1 MANKPRS
8 QYFPV
13 PAHLSQ
19 TIKALAA
26 NPAPRANARAA
37 NALLVPPEIP
47 AANGPL
53 PSPPALP
60 NLEVWGINEGAAVT
74 THEQGLKIYIEQWL
88 NMKIGDTVNLYL
100 NKLLVATDTI
110 LSDAQLCERLSMFID
125 DQHLTAGAHTVYYTI
140 KAFGQEAEPSAVT
153 NIYVKLNPPGGPD
166 DDSGQGHCALILT
179 LPQPIMD
186 NGVDKDAAEA
196 GVVVTIK
203 PYPDMALCDHIK
215 LSWGGKFVD
224 HYVKEDE
231 VGNPIEITVDGTTI
245 LAAGD
250 SGSNKLAVAFMVYD
264 VVQNPSADWSAEV
277 RVLVDT
283 GNARLDSPTVDQ
295 AFNSELDLEEL
306 ENEDALVE
314 VYAAVDKGLVIGDTI
329 LVKMVGTTTDG
340 DELIWTADP
349 IIVDRL
355 PHVYKAFTPNALV
368 RKLAK
373 TQAVFSYEVERAE
386 VSNLKSKGLFV
397 NIIGEPVRLAA
408 PIAVDQNECALD
420 PDLDGAH
427 VQVPWDDA
435 FEYGSYVYLH
445 WSGTYPDKRPYDP
458 ALDPHPVSRNDV
470 AEKEPIVFTVEGK
483 HLKEIEGGTL
493 ELFYVLSK
501 DIGGISVDR
510 ESAHTSILTVGEPRG
525 ELPAPVVPGVEEE
538 VLPPNHEDTTLKV
551 APYNRMQIGDQIFI
565 KWAGSVVSAPYTDD
579 LPVNKYNLGKTVS
592 FDIDDELVAGNE
604 GGTVDAS
611 YWIERVDE
619 TTSYSDTL
627 HFSVGEPVVLDPPV
641 ISSVE
646 DSKGNNIPEGGSTSD
661 TTVTLKGKA
670 AADQTLQIFDED
682 SVVGDAVK
690 VSDLGSWQTT
700 LSDLASAA
708 HAIKAVGQ
716 YGSNPVSAVYDFTVT
731 EISMLVP
738 PQVPAIIDAELST
751 ADIPNGAM
759 LVVPH
764 WDGMAAGD
772 QVDVT
777 WRDDEGNTLTWF
789 DDITRTEVD
798 QDRVFTAALADVKKS
813 LDSNVTLTYEVTY
826 FADGSTRESEPL
838 DFTVTA
844 PAGPDLPAPEILEA
858 AQGVLDP
865 NNVPNG
871 AEVKIGAD
879 AQLKKDDWVRLAWEG
894 QRGAGSAWIDK
905 QVPADGE
912 LLIRVGYD
920 TVKAN
925 DGHSIEL
932 SYIVTRASDG
942 VDSPSPSAIYQV
954 KSAAGDG
961 TLKVMGARFNRGSYR
976 ASATPRM
983 ISAFHTDTDAPVAT
997 QWRYEG
1003 ETEWSTASS
1012 QWRDTRPE
1020 LQLHARAAGNVV
1032 TLRRVNIVGSGADQ
1046 VVTGEAALA
1055 AHRND
1060 GSVVAWGNADN
1071 GGSVPVLYTAETVEV
1086 CANSAAYATFICR
1099 HATGYFYMLTW
1110 GSADAGGNYWSL
1122 PVAPTEPGI
1131 PIAPD
1136 ASTAVALNN
1145 LCSSSMAFAGISPSS
1160 HGVLAFGGGEAAV
1173 VPPDIAERTDIGR
1186 IIGAGNAFAGITTG
1200 NKVMAWGDAAAGGL
1214 VPPTIAAYA
1223 DVVDVIGNYYAFAA
1237 LRSTG
1242 QVVAWG
1248 DERDGGMVPGSIA
1261 ALTNVTTLGASTAR
1275 CFSLITKE
1283 GSVKAWGDSTY
1294 GGDVPPEIASLTD
1307 IVEVTAT
1314 WRAFAA
1320 RRADGSVVAWG
1331 EADNGGSVTQPISQ
1345 LKDIVQ
1351 VVGSAFA
1358 FAALRR
1364 TGEVVAWGN
1373 TTVGA
1378 DLTSVAAQLTD
1389 VRAIYA
1395 NSQSFAALTAD
1406 SRVVT
1411 WGQPLGGGDSSAVSG
1426 LLNGYVSYLVGP
1438 TTSTRTL
1445 KARPLD
1451 DQHNA
1456 APLTASST
1464 PQPLGAWAAP
1474 LVSSAEGG
1482 LLEPGEDPARVIPI
1496 NVPLGNLKWK
1506 DRVDLYIG
1514 DKLVDGIYVPS
1525 RPRPEGIG
1533 FEVSAG
1539 EFLSYLGATV
1549 AVYYC
1554 VTLADT
1560 QDPQPSDE
1568 VVLTISSGFKQDAS
1582 IDLGALG
1589 YIIAETG
1596 LPSVLPESARMT
1608 REAHW
1613 GVAPYTY
1620 RSSNEA
1626 IAIVDDHGTVTAL
1639 RNGECRITST
1649 DVSTQTQSY
1658 ALSISGISVV
1668 HFLTGNVDW
1677 SGMGTV
1683 CAEAELTPITLKQFK
1698 ALWQQYSDHQPVGT
1712 HLGWLDYPFWT
1723 SDPIGAGTY
1732 GTYDLS
1738 GADVEGNASSAE
1750 QSSRY
1755 QAVGVSSNAAQAARF
1770 ANRAPATK

>member
-1 MANKPRS
+1 MDKYDSVN
-8 QYFPV
+8 
-13 PAHLSQ
+13 
-19 TIKALAA
+19 
-26 NPAPRANARAA
+26 
-37 NALLVPPEIP
+37 LL
-47 AANGPL
+47 L
-53 PSPPALP
+53 
-60 NLEVWGINEGAAVT
+60 GAAV
-74 THEQGLKIYIEQWL
+74 
-88 NMKIGDTVNLYL
+88 
-100 NKLLVATDTI
+100 VATDTI
-110 LSDAQLCERLSMFID
+110 MSCAQVGERLSMFIAD
-125 DQHLTAGAHTVYYTI
+125 ERLTAGSHTVSYKITR
-140 KAFGQEAEPSAVT
+140 FGQVPEPSAET

-166 DDSGQGHCALILT
+166 ADGTNQGHSALILT
-179 LPQPIMD
+179 LPEEIVQ
-186 NGVDKDAAEA
+186 NGVDADAAKA
-196 GVVVTIK
+196 GVVVTIA
-203 PYPDMALCDHIK
+203 PYPEMALCDHIK
-215 LSWGGKFVD
+215 LSWGGQFVD
-224 HYVKEDE
+224 RYVTMEEAEAKQ
-231 VGNPIEITVDGTTI
+231 PIEITVDEATI

-250 SGSNKLAVAFMVYD
+250 SGDDMLAVAFMVYD
-264 VVQNPSADWSAEV
+264 VVQNPSSDWSAEV

-283 GNARLDSPTVDQ
+283 GNARLDSPIVEQAVD
-295 AFNSELDLEEL
+295 SDLDLEKL
-306 ENEDALVE
+306 QDEDADVQ
-314 VYAAVDKGLVIGDTI
+314 VWVARRGDFLI
-329 LVKMVGTTTDG
+329 NDMIYVKMTGTTTDG
-340 DELIWTADP
+340 DLLIWNADP
-349 IIVDRL
+349 VTVTEL
-355 PHVYKAFTPNALV
+355 GALYHAYAPNALV

-373 TQAVFSYEVERAE
+373 TQAVFSYEVQRAGVE
-386 VSNLKSKGLFV
+386 NLRSRGEFI

-408 PIAVDQNECALD
+408 PIAVDQNEGALD
-420 PDLDGAH
+420 PDLSVAH

-435 FEYGSYVYLH
+435 FEKGDYLFLH
-445 WSGTYPDKRPYDP
+445 WIGTYPDKRPYDP
-458 ALDPHPVSRNDV
+458 ELEPHPVTRNDV
-470 AEKEPIVFTVEGK
+470 EKKEPIVFSVGGK

-501 DIGGISVDR
+501 QVGEISVDR
-510 ESAHTSILTVGEPRG
+510 ESAHTGTLNVGEPRA
-525 ELPAPVVPGVEEE
+525 ELPAPVVEGVEDG
-538 VLPPNHEDTTLKV
+538 VLAPDHEDTQLTV
-551 APYNRMQIGDQIFI
+551 MPYTNMDIGDEIFI
-565 KWAGSVVSAPYTDD
+565 KWVGSVSGDYTDD
-579 LPVNKYNLGKTVS
+579 VPVSKYNKDKPVP

-611 YWIERVDE
+611 YWIDRIGG

-641 ISSVE
+641 ISSIE
-646 DSKGNNIPEGGSTSD
+646 DSKGNTIPEGGSTSE
-661 TTVTLKGKA
+661 TTVTLRGTA
-670 AADQTLQIFDED
+670 AADQTLQILDGD

-700 LSDLASAA
+700 LSDLAIAA

-764 WDGMAAGD
+764 WDGMVEGD

-777 WRDDEGNTLTWF
+777 WRDGQGNTLSWF
-789 DDITRTEVD
+789 DDITRTEVGKD
-798 QDRVFTAALADVKKS
+798 KVFTAALADVRKS
-813 LDSNVTLTYEVTY
+813 LESNVRLTYEVTY
-826 FADGSTRESEPL
+826 FADGSTRKSEPL
-838 DFTVTA
+838 DFAVTG
-844 PAGPDLPAPEILEA
+844 PAGPDLPAPVILEA
-858 AQGVLDP
+858 EGSVLDP
-865 NNVPNG
+865 NNVLGG
-871 AEVKIGAD
+871 AEVKIGTD
-879 AQLKKDDWVRLAWEG
+879 AQLKKDDWVLLKWVG
-894 QRGAGSAWIDK
+894 QRGAGSTQIEK

-912 LLIRVGYD
+912 LLIKVAYD

-925 DGHSIEL
+925 DGHSVEL

-954 KSAAGDG
+954 KTRAGDG

-983 ISAFHTDTDAPVAT
+983 ISAFHADTHAPVAT

-1003 ETEWSTASS
+1003 ETEWSTASP
-1012 QWRDTRPE
+1012 QWRDTRSDLP
-1020 LQLHARAAGNVV
+1020 LYARADDNMV
-1032 TLRRVNIVGSGADQ
+1032 TLSPANIIGSGKDTI
-1046 VVTGEAALA
+1046 VTGEAALA
-1055 AHRND
+1055 AHRAD
-1060 GSVVAWGNADN
+1060 KSVIAWGNAGF
-1071 GGSVPVLYTAETVEV
+1071 GGSGPGIEITNIVEVSANSGAYTARR
-1086 CANSAAYATFICR
+1086 ADGSII
-1099 HATGYFYMLTW
+1099 TW
-1110 GSADAGGNYWSL
+1110 GEAAAGGNVAPSSTSL
-1122 PVAPTEPGI
+1122 PTAPLEPGA
-1131 PIAPD
+1131 PAGPSDSIAPID
-1136 ASTAVALNN
+1136 PSIGSAPNN
-1145 LCSSSMAFAGISPSS
+1145 LASVFSNSMAFAGIQAS
-1160 HGVLAFGGGEAAV
+1160 GNV
-1173 VPPDIAERTDIGR
+1173 VAWGSEEGASVPADIAGRTDIAR
-1186 IIGAGNAFAGITTG
+1186 VIGGGKAFAAITKG
-1200 NKVMAWGDAAAGGL
+1200 GKLVAWGLAGSGGL
-1214 VPPTIAAYA
+1214 VPPTIAAYS

-1248 DERDGGMVPGSIA
+1248 DERDGGKVSDDIA
-1261 ALTNVTTLGASTAR
+1261 ALTNVATLGASTAR
-1275 CFSLITKE
+1275 CFSLITRD
-1283 GSVKAWGDSTY
+1283 GRVKAWGDLGY
-1294 GGDVPPEIASLTD
+1294 GGTVPAEIASLTD

-1331 EADNGGSVTQPISQ
+1331 EAENGGSVPQTISE
-1345 LKDIVQ
+1345 LRDIVQ
-1351 VVGSAFA
+1351 VVGNAFA

-1378 DLTSVAAQLTD
+1378 DLTSVATQLTD

-1406 SRVVT
+1406 SNVVT
-1411 WGQPLGGGDSSAVSG
+1411 WGQPLGGGDSSVVSG

-1451 DQHNA
+1451 DQHKA
-1456 APLTASST
+1456 APLTTGST
-1464 PQPLGAWAAP
+1464 PQPLGAWAPP
-1474 LVSSAEGG
+1474 LVSGAEEG
-1482 LLEPGEDPARVIPI
+1482 LLEPGEDPTRVIPVT
-1496 NVPLGNLKWK
+1496 VPLGNLKWK

-1539 EFLSYLGATV
+1539 EFLTYLGATV

-1620 RSSNEA
+1620 KSSNEA
-1626 IAIVDDHGTVTAL
+1626 IAIADDHGTVTAL
-1639 RNGECRITST
+1639 RNGECSITST

-1755 QAVGVSSNAAQAARF
+1755 QAVGVSSDAAQAARF
-1770 ANRAPATK
+1770 AERASATK

>member
-8 QYFPV
+8 QYFPI

-19 TIKALAA
+19 TLAALAA
-26 NPAPRANARAA
+26 NPAARTNARAA
-37 NALLVPPEIP
+37 AALLVPPEIP

-74 THEQGLKIYIEQWL
+74 THEQGLKIYIPPWSEMDL
-88 NMKIGDTVNLYL
+88 GDSVNLFL
-100 NKLLVATDTI
+100 GTVIVATDT
-110 LSDAQLCERLSMFID
+110 LKSAAQVGERLSMFIANER
-125 DQHLTAGAHTVYYTI
+125 LTAGSHVIYYKITR
-140 KAFGQEAEPSAVT
+140 FGQQLEPSAET
-153 NIYVKLNPPGGPD
+153 SIYVKLNPPGGED
-166 DDSGQGHCALILT
+166 DVGGDQGHSKLILT
-179 LPQPIMD
+179 LPTEIME
-186 NGVDKDAAEA
+186 NGVGPEEAKA
-196 GVVVTIK
+196 GVVVTIDA
-203 PYPDMALCDHIK
+203 YPDMALCDHIK
-215 LSWGGKFVD
+215 LSWGGQFVD
-224 HYVKEDE
+224 RYVTIEEAEAKQ
-231 VGNPIEITVDGTTI
+231 PIEITVDEATI

-250 SGSNKLAVAFMVYD
+250 SGDDELAVAFMVYD
-264 VVQNPSADWSAEV
+264 VVQNPSSDWSAEV

-283 GNARLDSPTVDQ
+283 GNARLDSPIVEQAVD
-295 AFNSELDLEEL
+295 SDLDLEKL
-306 ENEDALVE
+306 QDEDADVQ
-314 VYAAVDKGLVIGDTI
+314 VWVARRGDFLI
-329 LVKMVGTTTDG
+329 NDMIYVKMTGTTTDG
-340 DELIWTADP
+340 DLLIWNADP
-349 IIVDRL
+349 VTVTEL
-355 PHVYKAFTPNALV
+355 GALYHAYAPNALV

-373 TQAVFSYEVERAE
+373 TQAVFSYEVQRAGVE
-386 VSNLKSKGLFV
+386 NLRSRGEFI

-408 PIAVDQNECALD
+408 PIAVDQNEGALD
-420 PDLDGAH
+420 PDLSVAH

-435 FEYGSYVYLH
+435 FEKGDYLFLH
-445 WSGTYPDKRPYDP
+445 WIGTYPDKRPYDP
-458 ALDPHPVSRNDV
+458 ELEPHPVTRNDV

-501 DIGGISVDR
+501 DMGSVAVDR
-510 ESAHTSILTVGEPRG
+510 ESAHTGILTVGEPRG

-538 VLPPNHEDTTLKV
+538 VLPPNHADTTLKV
-551 APYNRMQIGDQIFI
+551 MPYNRMQIGDQIFI
-565 KWAGSVVSAPYTDD
+565 KWAGSVVSPPYTDD

-627 HFSVGEPVVLDPPV
+627 HFSVGKPVVLDPPV
-641 ISSVE
+641 ISSIE
-646 DSKGNNIPEGGSTSD
+646 DSKGSNILEGGSTSD
-661 TTVTLKGKA
+661 TTVTLRGTA
-670 AADQTLQIFDED
+670 AADQTLQILDGD
-682 SVVGDAVK
+682 GVVGDAVK
-690 VSDLGSWQTT
+690 VSDLGSWQAT
-700 LSDLASAA
+700 LSDLTIAA
-708 HAIKAVGQ
+708 HAIKVVGQ
-716 YGSNPVSAVYDFTVT
+716 YGADPESAVYNFAVT

-738 PQVPAIIDAELST
+738 PQVPAITGAELST

-764 WDGMAAGD
+764 WDGMNAGD

-777 WRDDEGNTLTWF
+777 WLDDKGNTLTWF
-789 DDITRTEVD
+789 DGITETD
-798 QDRVFTAALADVKKS
+798 KDKDRVFTAALADVRKS

-826 FADGSTRESEPL
+826 FADGSTRKSEPL
-838 DFTVTA
+838 DFAVTG
-844 PAGPDLPAPEILEA
+844 PAGPDLPAPVILEA
-858 AQGVLDP
+858 EGSVLDP
-865 NNVPNG
+865 NNVLGG
-871 AEVKIGAD
+871 AEVKIGTD
-879 AQLKKDDWVRLAWEG
+879 AQLKKDDWVLLKWVG
-894 QRGAGSAWIDK
+894 QRGAGTAQIEK

-912 LLIRVGYD
+912 LLIKVAYD
-920 TVKAN
+920 SVKAN
-925 DGHSIEL
+925 DGHSVEL

-1003 ETEWSTASS
+1003 ETEWSTASP

-1060 GSVVAWGNADN
+1060 GSVVAWGNPAN
-1071 GGSVPVLYTAETVEV
+1071 GGESSELNVRDIVEM
-1086 CANSAAYATFICR
+1086 CANSAAYATFR
-1099 HATGYFYMLTW
+1099 PGDGSFQQLMLTW
-1110 GSADAGGNYWSL
+1110 GDPDTGGAYWRWAWL
-1122 PVAPTEPGI
+1122 VDPGTEVL
-1131 PIAPD
+1131 
-1136 ASTAVALNN
+1136 SN
-1145 LCSSSMAFAGISPSS
+1145 LCSSSMAFAGISPHS
-1160 HGVLAFGGGEAAV
+1160 HRVLAFGGGAAAV
-1173 VPPDIAERTDIGR
+1173 VSPQIAQRTDIGR

-1214 VPPTIAAYA
+1214 VPPTIAAYS

-1261 ALTNVTTLGASTAR
+1261 ALTNVATLGASTAR

-1294 GGDVPPEIASLTD
+1294 GGDVPQEIASLTD

-1331 EADNGGSVTQPISQ
+1331 EADNGGSVPQPISQ

-1378 DLTSVAAQLTD
+1378 DLTSVATQLTD

-1451 DQHNA
+1451 HQHKA
-1456 APLTASST
+1456 APLTTGST
-1464 PQPLGAWAAP
+1464 PKPAGAWAPP
-1474 LVSSAEGG
+1474 LVSGAVEGV
-1482 LLEPGEDPARVIPI
+1482 LEPGDDPARLIPV

-1514 DKLVDGIYVPS
+1514 DKLVDGTPVPS

-1539 EFLSYLGATV
+1539 EFLPYLGTTV

-1560 QDPQPSDE
+1560 QDRQPSDE

-1608 REAHW
+1608 REAQW

-1620 RSSNEA
+1620 QSSNEA
-1626 IAIVDDHGTVTAL
+1626 IAIVDGHGTVTAL
-1639 RNGECRITST
+1639 RNGECSITST
-1649 DVSTQTQSY
+1649 DARDETQSY

-1738 GADVEGNASSAE
+1738 GADVVGNASSAE

-1755 QAVGVSSNAAQAARF
+1755 QAVGVSSDAGQAARF
-1770 ANRAPATK
+1770 ANRASPTK

>member
-1 MANKPRS
+1 M
-8 QYFPV
+8 
-13 PAHLSQ
+13 
-19 TIKALAA
+19 KALAA
-26 NPAPRANARAA
+26 NPAARAKARAA

-74 THEQGLKIYIEQWL
+74 THEQGLKVHIPPWFE
-88 NMKIGDTVNLYL
+88 MKTGDSVNL
-100 NKLLVATDTI
+100 LLGTAIVATDT
-110 LSDAQLCERLSMFID
+110 LKSEVQVGERLSMFIANE
-125 DQHLTAGAHTVYYTI
+125 HLTAGSHVISYKITR
-140 KAFGQEAEPSAVT
+140 FGQQPEPSAET
-153 NIYVKLNPPGGPD
+153 NIYVKLNPPGGED
-166 DDSGQGHCALILT
+166 AVGGDQGHSALILT
-179 LPQPIMD
+179 LPTEIMQD
-186 NGVDKDAAEA
+186 GVDAGAAKA
-196 GVVVTIK
+196 GVVVTIAA
-203 PYPDMALCDHIK
+203 YPDMALLDHIK

-231 VGNPIEITVDGTTI
+231 VGNPIEITVDEATI

-250 SGSNKLAVAFMVYD
+250 SGYDMLAVAFMVYD
-264 VVQNPSADWSAEV
+264 VVQNPSSDWSAEV

-283 GNARLDSPTVDQ
+283 GNARLDSPIVDQ
-295 AFNSELDLEEL
+295 AFNNELDLKKL
-306 ENEDALVE
+306 GNDDALVE
-314 VYAAVDKGLVIGDTI
+314 VYTTGGDGFIIDDNI

-340 DELIWTADP
+340 DELIWTAEP
-349 IIVDRL
+349 IAVTTL
-355 PHVYKAFTPNALV
+355 PHIYDAFAPNALI

-373 TQAVFSYEVERAE
+373 TQAVFSYEVERAG
-386 VSNLKSKGLFV
+386 VSNLKSKGMFV

-408 PIAVDQNECALD
+408 PIAVDQNEGALD
-420 PDLDGAH
+420 PDLAATH

-435 FEYGSYVYLH
+435 FEKGNYLFLH
-445 WSGTYPDKRPYDP
+445 WIGTYPDQRPYDP
-458 ALDPHPVSRNDV
+458 ELEPHPVSRNDV
-470 AEKEPIVFTVEGK
+470 AEKEPIVFTVDGK

-493 ELFYVLSK
+493 ELFYILSK
-501 DIGGISVDR
+501 DMNGVLVDR
-510 ESAHTSILTVGEPRG
+510 ESAHTGILKVGEPRR
-525 ELPAPVVPGVEEE
+525 ELPAPVVPGVENGVLAPDHKDTKLT
-538 VLPPNHEDTTLKV
+538 VLPYTGMK
-551 APYNRMQIGDQIFI
+551 IGDEIFVE
-565 KWAGSVVSAPYTDD
+565 WTGSVGGDYAND
-579 LPVNKYNLGKTVS
+579 LPVTRYNIGKPVS
-592 FDIDDELVAGNE
+592 FNVRDELVAGNN
-604 GGTVDAS
+604 GGTVDAF
-611 YWIERVDE
+611 YLIVRIDG
-619 TTSYSDTL
+619 TTSSSDKL
-627 HFSVGEPVVLDPPV
+627 HFAVGTPVVLDPPV
-641 ISSVE
+641 ISSVQ
-646 DSKGNNIPEGGSTSD
+646 DSKGNNIPEGGSTSE
-661 TTVTLKGKA
+661 TTVTLRGTA
-670 AADQTLQIFDED
+670 AADQTLQILDGD

-690 VSDLGSWQTT
+690 VSDLGSWQAT
-700 LSDLASAA
+700 LSDLAIAA

-731 EISMLVP
+731 ENSMLVP
-738 PQVPAIIDAELST
+738 PQVPAVIDAKLST

-777 WRDDEGNTLTWF
+777 WRDDKGNTLTWF
-789 DDITRTEVD
+789 DDITRTEVGKNK
-798 QDRVFTAALADVKKS
+798 VFTAALADVRKS
-813 LDSNVTLTYEVTY
+813 LDSNVRLTYEVTY
-826 FADGSTRESEPL
+826 FADGSTRKSEPL
-838 DFTVTA
+838 NFAVTG
-844 PAGPDLPAPEILEA
+844 PAGPDLPAPVILEA
-858 AQGVLDP
+858 EGSVLDP
-865 NNVPNG
+865 NNVLGG
-871 AEVKIGAD
+871 AEVKIGTD
-879 AQLKKDDWVRLAWEG
+879 AQLKKGDWVLLKWVG
-894 QRGAGSAWIDK
+894 QRGAGSTQIDK
-905 QVPADGE
+905 QAPADGE
-912 LLIRVGYD
+912 LLIKVAYD

-925 DGHSIEL
+925 DGHSVEL

-942 VDSPSPSAIYQV
+942 VDSPSPSATYQV
-954 KSAAGDG
+954 KSGAGDG
-961 TLKVMGARFNRGSYR
+961 TLKVMGARFNRSSYR

-983 ISAFHTDTDAPVAT
+983 ISAFHADTHAPVAT

-1003 ETEWSTASS
+1003 ETQWSTALPD
-1012 QWRDTRPE
+1012 WRDTRPE
-1020 LQLHARAAGNVV
+1020 LQLHARAGGNVV
-1032 TLRRVNIVGSGADQ
+1032 TLSPANIIGSGKDTI
-1046 VVTGEAALA
+1046 VTGEAALA
-1055 AHRND
+1055 AHRD
-1060 GSVVAWGNADN
+1060 DESVIAWGNAGF
-1071 GGSVPVLYTAETVEV
+1071 GGSGPSIEITNIVEVSANSGAYTARR
-1086 CANSAAYATFICR
+1086 ADGSII
-1099 HATGYFYMLTW
+1099 TW
-1110 GSADAGGNYWSL
+1110 GEAAAGGNVAPSSTSL
-1122 PVAPTEPGI
+1122 PTAPLEPGA
-1131 PIAPD
+1131 PAGPSDSIAPID
-1136 ASTAVALNN
+1136 PSIGSAPNN
-1145 LCSSSMAFAGISPSS
+1145 LASVFSNSMAFAGIQAS
-1160 HGVLAFGGGEAAV
+1160 GNV
-1173 VPPDIAERTDIGR
+1173 VAWGSEEGASVPADIAGRTDIAR
-1186 IIGAGNAFAGITTG
+1186 VIGGGKAFAAITKG
-1200 NKVMAWGDAAAGGL
+1200 RKLVAWGLAGSGGL
-1214 VPPTIAAYA
+1214 VPPTIAAYS

-1261 ALTNVTTLGASTAR
+1261 ALTNVATLGASTAR

-1294 GGDVPPEIASLTD
+1294 GGDVPGVIASLTNV
-1307 IVEVTAT
+1307 VEVTAT

-1320 RRADGSVVAWG
+1320 RCADGSVVAWG
-1331 EADNGGSVTQPISQ
+1331 EAANGGSVPQSISQ
-1345 LKDIVQ
+1345 LRDIVQ
-1351 VVGSAFA
+1351 VVGNAFA

-1373 TTVGA
+1373 STVGA
-1378 DLTSVAAQLTD
+1378 DLTSVATQLTD

-1451 DQHNA
+1451 DQHKA
-1456 APLTASST
+1456 APLTTGSI
-1464 PQPLGAWAAP
+1464 PQSLGAWAPP
-1474 LVSSAEGG
+1474 LVSGAEGG
-1482 LLEPGEDPARVIPI
+1482 LLEPGEDPDRGIPVT
-1496 NVPLGNLKWK
+1496 VPLGNLKWK
-1506 DRVDLYIG
+1506 DKVDLYIG

-1525 RPRPEGIG
+1525 KPRPEGIG

-1539 EFLSYLGATV
+1539 EFLTYLGATV

-1560 QDPQPSDE
+1560 QDPQSSDE

-1582 IDLGALG
+1582 IDLGALD

-1608 REAHW
+1608 REAQW

-1639 RNGECRITST
+1639 RNGECSITST
-1649 DVSTQTQSY
+1649 DSRDETQSY

-1677 SGMGTV
+1677 SGMRTV
-1683 CAEAELTPITLKQFK
+1683 CVDAELTPSTLKQFK
-1698 ALWQQYSDHQPVGT
+1698 ALWQRYSDHQPVGT

>member
-26 NPAPRANARAA
+26 NPAARANARAA
-37 NALLVPPEIP
+37 SALLVPPEIP

-60 NLEVWGINEGAAVT
+60 DLEVWGINEGAAVT
-74 THEQGLKIYIEQWL
+74 THEQGLKVHIPPWFE
-88 NMKIGDTVNLYL
+88 MKIGDSVNL
-100 NKLLVATDTI
+100 LLGTAVVATDT
-110 LSDAQLCERLSMFID
+110 LKSAAQVGERLSMFIANER
-125 DQHLTAGAHTVYYTI
+125 LTAGSHVIFYKITR
-140 KAFGQEAEPSAVT
+140 FGQQPELSAET
-153 NIYVKLNPPGGPD
+153 NIYVKLNPPGGAD
-166 DDSGQGHCALILT
+166 ADGTDQGHSALILT
-179 LPQPIMD
+179 LPTEIMQD
-186 NGVDKDAAEA
+186 GVDDVAAKA
-196 GVVVTIK
+196 GVVVTIAA
-203 PYPDMALCDHIK
+203 YPDMALLDHIK
-215 LSWGGKFVD
+215 VSWGGKFVD

-231 VGNPIEITVDGTTI
+231 VGNPIEITVDEATI

-250 SGSNKLAVAFMVYD
+250 SGYDMLAVAFMVYD
-264 VVQNPSADWSAEV
+264 VVQNPSSDWSAEV

-283 GNARLDSPTVDQ
+283 GNARLDSPIVEQAVD
-295 AFNSELDLEEL
+295 SELDLEVL
-306 ENEDALVE
+306 GNDDALVQ
-314 VYAAVDKGLVIGDTI
+314 VWVTRSAGFLLNDKI
-329 LVKMVGTTTDG
+329 LVKLVGTTTQG

-349 IIVDRL
+349 ITVTTL
-355 PHVYKAFTPNALV
+355 NHVYEALVPNDLV

-373 TQAVFSYEVERAE
+373 TQAVFSYEVERTGI
-386 VSNLKSKGLFV
+386 SNLKSKGLFV

-408 PIAVDQNECALD
+408 PIAVDQNEGALD
-420 PDLDGAH
+420 PDLAATH

-435 FEYGSYVYLH
+435 FEYGTYVYLH

-501 DIGGISVDR
+501 DMGGVAVDR
-510 ESAHTSILTVGEPRG
+510 ESAHTGILNVGEPRA
-525 ELPAPVVPGVEEE
+525 ELPAPVVTGVENGVLAPDHKDTQLR
-538 VLPPNHEDTTLKV
+538 VLPYTGMKTDDE
-551 APYNRMQIGDQIFI
+551 IFVE
-565 KWAGSVVSAPYTDD
+565 WTGSVSGDYTDS
-579 LPVNKYNLGKTVS
+579 LPVTRYNLGKPVS

-611 YWIERVDE
+611 YWIERVDG

-627 HFSVGEPVVLDPPV
+627 HFAVGEPVTLDPPA
-641 ISSVE
+641 ISTIE
-646 DSKGNNIPEGGSTSD
+646 DSKGNNIPAGGSTSE
-661 TTVTLKGKA
+661 TTVTLRGTA
-670 AADQTLQIFDED
+670 AADQTLQIFDGD
-682 SVVGDAVK
+682 SVVDDAVK
-690 VSDLGSWQTT
+690 VSDLSSWQTT
-700 LSDLASAA
+700 LSDLAIAA

-731 EISMLVP
+731 EISMLIP
-738 PQVPAIIDAELST
+738 PQVPAVIDAKLST

-764 WDGMAAGD
+764 WDGMVEGD
-772 QVDVT
+772 QIDVT
-777 WRDDEGNTLTWF
+777 WRDDKGNTLSWP
-789 DDITRTEVD
+789 DDITRTEVGKD
-798 QDRVFTAALADVKKS
+798 KVFTAALADVRKS
-813 LDSNVTLTYEVTY
+813 LESNVRLTYEVTY
-826 FADGSTRESEPL
+826 FADGSTRKSEPL
-838 DFTVTA
+838 DFAVTG
-844 PAGPDLPAPEILEA
+844 PAGPDLPAPVILEA
-858 AQGVLDP
+858 EGSVLDP
-865 NNVPNG
+865 NNVLGG
-871 AEVKIGAD
+871 AEVKIGTD
-879 AQLKKDDWVRLAWEG
+879 AQLKKDDWVLLKWVG
-894 QRGAGSAWIDK
+894 QRGAGTAQIEK

-912 LLIRVGYD
+912 LLIKVAYD

-925 DGHSIEL
+925 DGHSVEL

-942 VDSPSPSAIYQV
+942 VDSPSPSATYQV
-954 KSAAGDG
+954 KSGAGDG

-1032 TLRRVNIVGSGADQ
+1032 TLRHVNIVGSGADQ
-1046 VVTGEAALA
+1046 VITGEAALA
-1055 AHRND
+1055 AQRDD
-1060 GSVVAWGNADN
+1060 GSVVAWGNAAN
-1071 GGSVPVLYTAETVEV
+1071 GGESPALNVRDIVEM
-1086 CANSAAYATFICR
+1086 CANSAAYATFR
-1099 HATGYFYMLTW
+1099 PGDGSFQQLMLTW
-1110 GSADAGGNYWSL
+1110 GDPDAGGAYWTWAWQVNPS
-1122 PVAPTEPGI
+1122 TEVL
-1131 PIAPD
+1131 
-1136 ASTAVALNN
+1136 SN
-1145 LCSSSMAFAGISPSS
+1145 LCSSSMAFAGISPHS
-1160 HGVLAFGGGEAAV
+1160 HRVLAFGGGAAAV
-1173 VPPDIAERTDIGR
+1173 VSPQIAQRTDIGR

-1261 ALTNVTTLGASTAR
+1261 ALINVATLGASTAR

-1331 EADNGGSVTQPISQ
+1331 EAENGGSVPQPISE

-1351 VVGSAFA
+1351 VVGNAFA

-1378 DLTSVAAQLTD
+1378 DLTSVATQLTD

-1451 DQHNA
+1451 DQHKA
-1456 APLTASST
+1456 APLTTSST

-1474 LVSSAEGG
+1474 LVSSAEEG

-1539 EFLSYLGATV
+1539 EFLTYLGATV

-1626 IAIVDDHGTVTAL
+1626 SAIVDDHGTVTAL
-1639 RNGECRITST
+1639 RNGECSITST
-1649 DVSTQTQSY
+1649 DVSTQTQLY
-1658 ALSISGISVV
+1658 ARSISGISVV

-1755 QAVGVSSNAAQAARF
+1755 QAVGVSSDAAQAARF
-1770 ANRAPATK
+1770 AERASATK

>member
-26 NPAPRANARAA
+26 NPALRANARAA

-60 NLEVWGINEGAAVT
+60 DLEVWGINKGAAVT
-74 THEQGLKIYIEQWL
+74 THEQGLKIYVEQWL
-88 NMKIGDTVNLYL
+88 DMKIGDTVNLYL
-100 NKLLVATDTI
+100 NTLLVATDTI
-110 LSDAQLCERLSMFID
+110 QNAAQLGERLSMFID
-125 DQHLTAGAHTVYYTI
+125 DDPHLTAGAHTVYYTI
-140 KAFGQEAEPSAVT
+140 KAFGQEAQPSAVT

-166 DDSGQGHCALILT
+166 DDAGQGHCALILT

-186 NGVDKDAAEA
+186 DGVDKDAAEA

-231 VGNPIEITVDGTTI
+231 VGNPIEITVDETTI

-250 SGSNKLAVAFMVYD
+250 SGYDKLAVAFMVYD

-283 GNARLDSPTVDQ
+283 GNARLDSPIVDQ

-306 ENEDALVE
+306 GNDDALVE
-314 VYAAVDKGLVIGDTI
+314 VYATRDHGFVIGDNI
-329 LVKMVGTTTDG
+329 LVKLVGTTTDG

-355 PHVYKAFTPNALV
+355 PHGYKAFTPNALV
-368 RKLAK
+368 RQLAK

-408 PIAVDQNECALD
+408 PIAVDQNEGALD

-493 ELFYVLSK
+493 ELFYVLYK
-501 DIGGISVDR
+501 DIGGISGDR

-611 YWIERVDE
+611 YWIERVDG

-627 HFSVGEPVVLDPPV
+627 HFSVGKPVVLDPPV

-682 SVVGDAVK
+682 SVVGDAVT

-700 LSDLASAA
+700 LSDLAIAA
-708 HAIKAVGQ
+708 HAIKVVGQ

-738 PQVPAIIDAELST
+738 PRVPAVIDAKLST
-751 ADIPNGAM
+751 ADIPDGAM

-764 WDGMAAGD
+764 WDGMVEGD

-777 WRDDEGNTLTWF
+777 WWDDKGNTLTWF

-798 QDRVFTAALADVKKS
+798 EDRVFTAALADVKKN
-813 LDSNVTLTYEVTY
+813 LDSNVTLTYVVTY
-826 FADGSTRESEPL
+826 FADGSERESEPL
-838 DFTVTA
+838 EFAVTG

-858 AQGVLDP
+858 EASVLDP
-865 NNVPNG
+865 NNVFGG
-871 AEVKIGAD
+871 ADVKIGAD

-894 QRGAGSAWIDK
+894 QRGAGSAQIDK
-905 QVPADGE
+905 QVLADGE
-912 LLIRVGYD
+912 LLIKVGYD

-925 DGHSIEL
+925 DGHSVEL
-932 SYIVTRASDG
+932 SYIVTRADDG
-942 VDSPSPSAIYQV
+942 LGNSSPSAIYQV
-954 KSAAGDG
+954 QSAAGDG

-983 ISAFHTDTDAPVAT
+983 ISAFHTGTDAPVAT

-1003 ETEWSTASS
+1003 GTEWSTASS
-1012 QWRDTRPE
+1012 QWRDMRPE

-1046 VVTGEAALA
+1046 VITGEAALA
-1055 AHRND
+1055 AQRDD
-1060 GSVVAWGNADN
+1060 GSVVAWGNPAN
-1071 GGSVPVLYTAETVEV
+1071 GGESPDSNVRDIVEM
-1086 CANSAAYATFICR
+1086 CANSAAYATFR
-1099 HATGYFYMLTW
+1099 PRDGSFEQLMLTW
-1110 GSADAGGNYWSL
+1110 GDPDTGGAYWRWAWQVDPS
-1122 PVAPTEPGI
+1122 TEVL
-1131 PIAPD
+1131 
-1136 ASTAVALNN
+1136 SN
-1145 LCSSSMAFAGISPSS
+1145 LCSSSMAFAGISPYS
-1160 HGVLAFGGGEAAV
+1160 HGVLAFGGGEAGV
-1173 VPPDIAERTDIGR
+1173 VPPNIAERTDIGR

-1200 NKVMAWGDAAAGGL
+1200 NKVMAWGDAAAGGV
-1214 VPPTIAAYA
+1214 VPPTIAAYS
-1223 DVVDVIGNYYAFAA
+1223 DVVDVIGNHYAFAA

-1248 DERDGGMVPGSIA
+1248 EDRYGGMVPGSIA
-1261 ALTNVTTLGASTAR
+1261 ALTNVATLGASTAR

-1331 EADNGGSVTQPISQ
+1331 EADNGGSVPQPISQ

-1364 TGEVVAWGN
+1364 TGEVVAWGD

-1378 DLTSVAAQLTD
+1378 DLTSVAEQLTD

-1406 SRVVT
+1406 SRVVS

-1426 LLNGYVSYLVGP
+1426 LLNGYVSYLVSP

-1451 DQHNA
+1451 DQHKA
-1456 APLTASST
+1456 APLTTNST

-1474 LVSSAEGG
+1474 LVSSAEEG

-1539 EFLSYLGATV
+1539 EFLTYLGATV

-1620 RSSNEA
+1620 KSSNEA
-1626 IAIVDDHGTVTAL
+1626 IAIVDDHGTVTAM
-1639 RNGECRITST
+1639 RNGECSITST
-1649 DVSTQTQSY
+1649 DASTQTQSY